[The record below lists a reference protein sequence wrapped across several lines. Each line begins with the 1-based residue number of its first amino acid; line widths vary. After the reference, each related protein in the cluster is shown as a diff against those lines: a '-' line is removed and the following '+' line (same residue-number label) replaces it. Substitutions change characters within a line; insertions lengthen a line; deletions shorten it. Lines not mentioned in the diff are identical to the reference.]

1 MKPLIRI
8 ASGQGFWGDLQRAP
22 IDQVR
27 RSKDNTAI
35 DYMMLD
41 YLAEVTMSIMQKQR
55 QKDPSLG
62 YARDFPEVIKEILPE
77 MLEKNIKVIS
87 NAGGVNPLACR
98 DKIFEIAKHLGIKHL
113 KVGVVMG
120 DDIMHQLDELIVKGE
135 TLAHME
141 TGEPLSTIRDRV
153 LSANIYFG
161 AFPIVECLKQGA
173 QIVIT
178 GRCTDTGLTL
188 APMIYE
194 FGWKE
199 TDWDL
204 LAAGTVAGHLLECGG
219 QASGG
224 NFLGDWENVPDLENI
239 GFPIAEAYPNGEFF
253 IIKHEGTGGLIRSD
267 VLKEQLLYEIGN
279 PSEYIT
285 PDCIADF
292 TSIHLEDVAPNR
304 VRVFGI
310 KGKPATPF
318 YKVSISYSDGW
329 TAFGSLTYSAPDAL
343 KKAKRADEILR
354 ARLKNLDLT
363 FEEIRT
369 EFIGANA
376 CHQHLE
382 NLSHVNEVQMRVG
395 VRDRDK
401 KKVERFGYEIAPLI
415 LTGPP
420 SVTGF
425 AGGRP
430 KPSEVVAYFP
440 ALMRKENVHP
450 KVIVEEQ

>member
-27 RSKDNTAI
+27 RSKGNTAI

-55 QKDPSLG
+55 QKDPLLG
-62 YARDFPEVIKEILPE
+62 YARDFPEVIREVLPDI
-77 MLEKNIKVIS
+77 LEKNIKVIS

-98 DKIFEIAKHLGIKHL
+98 DKIFEIAKQLGVKHL
-113 KVGVVMG
+113 KVGVVIG
-120 DDIMHQLDELIVKGE
+120 DDIMAQLDDLIAKGE
-135 TLAHME
+135 PLTHME
-141 TGEPLSTIRDRV
+141 TGEPLATVRSRV
-153 LSANIYFG
+153 LSANVYFG
-161 AFPIVECLKQGA
+161 AFPIAACLEQGA

-199 TDWDL
+199 SDWDL

-224 NFLGDWENVPDLENI
+224 NFLGDWESVPDLENI

-253 IIKHEGTGGLIRSD
+253 ITKHEGTGGLIRSD

-279 PSEYIT
+279 PTEYIT

-292 TSIHLEDVAPNR
+292 TTIHLEDVAENR

-329 TAFGSLTYSAPDAL
+329 TAVGSLTYSAPDAL

-354 ARLKNLDLT
+354 ARLKNLGLT

-382 NLSHVNEVQMRVG
+382 NVAHVNEVQMRVG
-395 VRDRDK
+395 VRDSDK

-440 ALMRKENVHP
+440 ALIRKEYVVP

>member
-27 RSKDNTAI
+27 LSKGNTAI

-77 MLEKNIKVIS
+77 LLEKNIKVIS

-98 DKIFEIAKHLGIKHL
+98 DKIFEIAKQLGIKHL

-120 DDIMHQLDELIVKGE
+120 DDIMDKLDELLAKGE
-135 TLAHME
+135 TLNHME
-141 TGEPLSTIRDRV
+141 TGEPLSAVRNRV
-153 LSANIYFG
+153 LSANVYFG
-161 AFPIVECLKQGA
+161 AFPIAECLKQGA

-204 LAAGTVAGHLLECGG
+204 LAAGTVAGHILECGG

-224 NFLGDWENVPDLENI
+224 NFLGDWESVPNLETI

-253 IIKHEGTGGLIRSD
+253 ITKHEGTGGLVRSD
-267 VLKEQLLYEIGN
+267 VIKEQLLYEIGN

-292 TSIHLEDVAPNR
+292 TTIHLEDVAPNR

-310 KGKPATPF
+310 KGKPATSF
-318 YKVSISYSDGW
+318 YKVSISYADGW

-354 ARLKNLDLT
+354 ARLNNLGLT

-382 NLSHVNEVQMRVG
+382 NVAHVNEVQMRVG

-440 ALMRKENVHP
+440 ALIRKQHIFP
-450 KVIVEEQ
+450 KVQVEEV